1 LIKLVEKL
9 IATIYICWQLGKYGM
24 RSLQQKTQDMAD
36 RSIRAVITW
45 FNEFLQE
52 EPNNSQAQ
60 DQLAN
65 AEFVMR
71 VLEEYRS
78 DLHGLDIKNAEL
90 SIENSKVAKIK
101 KILDT

>member
-1 LIKLVEKL
+1 
-9 IATIYICWQLGKYGM
+9 M